1 MSFLSVP
8 INCLDVKQ
16 SPVRQQ
22 PDGLELTE
30 AVTPLV
36 MAMFRLC
43 LPEVWYL
50 LWIFRPT
57 QTGIPM
63 IMAGMEMPAI
73 RAIPTGAPT
82 RVPSCHISFFFRL
95 QGFLPQNVHPNCA
108 NMFK

>member
-1 MSFLSVP
+1 M
-8 INCLDVKQ
+8 NN
-16 SPVRQQ
+16 
-22 PDGLELTE
+22 EHTE

-36 MAMFRLC
+36 MAMLRLC

-50 LWIFRPT
+50 LWIFLPT

-95 QGFLPQNVHPNCA
+95 QGFFPQNVQPAKMVIKYRKVPFFRLFLCQCENLGY
-108 NMFK
+108 FS